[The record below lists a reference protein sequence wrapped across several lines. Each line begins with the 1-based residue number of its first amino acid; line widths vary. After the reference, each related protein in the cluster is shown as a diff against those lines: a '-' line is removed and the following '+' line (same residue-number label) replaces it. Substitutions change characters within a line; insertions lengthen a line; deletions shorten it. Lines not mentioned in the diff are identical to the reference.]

1 MSDYQEYDLTPYEED
16 CAQLGEEDY
25 SERAKL
31 EYTALTEQLIRQFGN
46 PLEYDVWFKRAS
58 VPHDFGTYYELRIY
72 FQEWDNNYMSKI
84 DDDFPKHWDAEA
96 LEFLKQNNYFRGT
109 ND

>member
-1 MSDYQEYDLTPYEED
+1 MVNTASSFASDIELYIADETLPL
-16 CAQLGEEDY
+16 AVRQLVAY
-25 SERAKL
+25 
-31 EYTALTEQLIRQFGN
+31 QFGD
-46 PLEYDVWFKRAS
+46 PLEHCVSFRRAS

-84 DDDFPKHWDAEA
+84 DEDFPKYWDAEA
-96 LEFLKQNNYFRGT
+96 LEFLKQNNYFRGA